1 MAAKKKSRALEKA
14 QASAKV
20 VTTVRIPPDLWAHIA
35 ERAEAEKKSNN
46 DIIIEL
52 IRKDMNG

>member
-1 MAAKKKSRALEKA
+1 MAKKKKSRALEKA

-20 VTTVRIPPDLWAHIA
+20 VTTVRIPPDLWAHVA
-35 ERAEAEKKSNN
+35 EKAEASRKSNN

-52 IRKDMNG
+52 IRQDVG